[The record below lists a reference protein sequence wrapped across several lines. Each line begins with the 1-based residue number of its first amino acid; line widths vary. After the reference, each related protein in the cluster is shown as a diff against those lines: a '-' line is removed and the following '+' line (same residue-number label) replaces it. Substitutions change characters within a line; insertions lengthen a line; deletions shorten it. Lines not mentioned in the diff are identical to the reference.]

1 MALTK
6 FQEQVLAVLSKT
18 RNPNSHFAGGATLN
32 RNGPR
37 LSNDF
42 DIFNDDP
49 AILAAS
55 VTTDLSTLAAH
66 GFPANKAFD
75 RDARSHH
82 FKCTVS
88 RDGQS
93 TEIDWSCDSVHR
105 FFPAIRDSRF
115 GWRLTEIDL
124 ATNKILALAGRRE
137 PRDYVDIV
145 ELHSRGVTIATLA
158 IAAPAKDPGFTPEL
172 ILDEITR
179 NSRFTE
185 NDLKAVNSLQPIDP
199 VATKKLFLEGIAE
212 ARDILSQISFDQ
224 VGMVCVH
231 PDGRPITTTLAALQS
246 DNVIKRPASAY
257 GALPQLNQ
265 IFSARNR
272 GDDDSGSGR

>member
-1 MALTK
+1 MALSR
-6 FQEQVLAVLSKT
+6 FQEQVLEVLSKT

-42 DIFNDDP
+42 DFNDNP

-55 VTTDLSTLAAH
+55 VETDLAALASM
-66 GFPANKAFD
+66 GFTASKAFD
-75 RDARSHH
+75 RDAKLHH

-88 RDGQS
+88 KAGEA

-105 FFPAIRDSRF
+105 FFPAVRDSRF
-115 GWRLTEIDL
+115 GWRLSETDL

-145 ELHSRGVTIATLA
+145 DLHKRGVTIATLA

-172 ILDEITR
+172 ILDEIAR
-179 NSRFTE
+179 NSRYSRD
-185 NDLKAVNSLQPIDP
+185 DLTTVNSLQPIDP
-199 VATKKLFLEGIAE
+199 VATKKIFLEGVAE
-212 ARDILSQISFDQ
+212 AREILSKISFDHI
-224 VGMVCVH
+224 GTVCILA
-231 PDGRPITTTLAALQS
+231 DGRPTATTLAALNS
-246 DNVIKRPASAY
+246 PNVIKRPASAY
-257 GALPQLNQ
+257 GALPQLNHA
-265 IFSARNR
+265 SNDRTLR
-272 GDDDSGSGR
+272 R